1 MTIKIC
7 FDSQT
12 HRISKSPSSYAH
24 LLQKVA
30 EIFGNQ
36 LPQYWTLQYLDSD
49 GDRIML
55 TAEEDYKTLL
65 EEETENSS
73 KAIRLFILS
82 LDQELTQSRILAAAE
97 VSERKEEESVG
108 NESTEKIEAA
118 PLEKEQEEEEIVVHE
133 ILESKSE
140 EQELPVPE
148 FKLHKFKKILKK
160 LSKENLSEEKKQ
172 RLENKLAK
180 IESRLTPEQKEK
192 LNEKKQKLT
201 TRFAEKQ
208 AKRKIALKDTVTD
221 IIYEQLPI
229 IASLTKEF
237 VHEKSSANPT
247 EPKPQQTESEAV
259 HGRVSCDGCGV
270 FPVVGIRYKCYVCP
284 DFDFCEKC
292 EATQEHPH
300 PFIKLRKSETNERP
314 SHCGRNRGG
323 GCHGRSSAQGQNNEF
338 PLGGLL
344 NDLMKNLGGQGQNQ
358 GQPGNLPFGNILN
371 DLMKNL
377 GQGQNQQGQA
387 QDLPFGGLLN
397 DLMKNLAG
405 QQFPQQNTQQNTQ
418 QNSQPQ
424 GCPFGD
430 VFGNVFKNLNE
441 QTQQGQN
448 QPQGNPFEGLVNG
461 FFKNFNQQFQ
471 PQNPQNPQTQQKN
484 EEPEGFTKAKD
495 EVEIEEVKPEEKG
508 EEKYD
513 AQTRQKA
520 EQLKAIFEDLNVDNL
535 MEFISQTS
543 DLTLEELVA
552 NLQGLGL

>member
-7 FDSQT
+7 FDNQT
-12 HRISKSPSSYAH
+12 HRISKSPSSYAN

-49 GDRIML
+49 GDKIML
-55 TAEEDYKTLL
+55 TTEEDYKTLL
-65 EEETENSS
+65 EEEVANSS
-73 KAIRLFILS
+73 KAIRLFILP
-82 LDQELTQSRILAAAE
+82 LDQELTQSRVLAAAATE
-97 VSERKEEESVG
+97 VFERKEEESVG

-118 PLEKEQEEEEIVVHE
+118 PLEKEHEEVLIEE
-133 ILESKSE
+133 ILEEKPAE
-140 EQELPVPE
+140 EAPVQE
-148 FKLHKFKKILKK
+148 FKLHKLKKILKK

-172 RLENKLAK
+172 KLQAKLAK

-192 LNEKKQKLT
+192 LNNKKQKLAA
-201 TRFAEKQ
+201 RLAEKQ
-208 AKRKIALKDTVTD
+208 AKRKAALKDAVTD

-237 VHEKSSANPT
+237 VHEKSANPT
-247 EPKPQQTESEAV
+247 ESKPQKAESETV

-300 PFIKLRKSETNERP
+300 PFIKLRKSDNPERP

-323 GCHGRSSAQGQNNEF
+323 CHGRSRPQGQNNEF
-338 PLGGLL
+338 PFSGLL

-358 GQPGNLPFGNILN
+358 QGQPPFGN
-371 DLMKNL
+371 
-377 GQGQNQQGQA
+377 
-387 QDLPFGGLLN
+387 LLN

-405 QQFPQQNTQQNTQ
+405 QQFPQQNTQNTQQNTQ
-418 QNSQPQ
+418 QNAQNNQPE

-430 VFGNVFKNLNE
+430 ILGNVFKTLNE
-441 QTQQGQN
+441 QSQQGQN
-448 QPQGNPFEGLVNG
+448 QAQGNPFEGLVNG

-471 PQNPQNPQTQQKN
+471 PQNPQGKTETQQKT
-484 EEPEGFTKAKD
+484 EEPEGLIKATKD

-520 EQLKAIFEDLNVDNL
+520 EQLKAIFQDLNLENL